1 MRNDGAIPNMD
12 DDAVVEVA
20 CRIDRKGAHP
30 IPVDPLPPEWL
41 GLVEAVKAYERLT
54 VQAAVEGD
62 RNLALKALI
71 AHPLVAD
78 YRLAKPLLEELLAAN
93 RALLPRFAA

>member
-1 MRNDGAIPNMD
+1 VD

-20 CRIDRKGAHP
+20 CRIDNEGAHP
-30 IPVDPLPPEWL
+30 LPVEPLPPEWL

-54 VQAAVEGD
+54 VRAAVEGD
-62 RNLALKALI
+62 RDLALKALM

-78 YRLAKPLLEELLAAN
+78 FRVARPLLEALLEAN
-93 RALLPRFAA
+93 RPLLPRFER

>member
-1 MRNDGAIPNMD
+1 MD

-20 CRIDRKGAHP
+20 CRIDREGAHP
-30 IPVDPLPPEWL
+30 LPVDPLPPEWL
-41 GLVEAVKAYERLT
+41 GLVEAIKAFERLT
-54 VQAAVEGD
+54 VRAAVEGD
-62 RNLALKALI
+62 RDLALKALI